1 MDKASWDDQM
11 GLPKRPLEKPFV
23 VKIKDKRGEILTDL
37 SGRPIKVPVIFEIIE
52 TPPGAKGTILSNT
65 ETTTDEKG
73 EATTTLTLGDKPG
86 TYKVKVT
93 SKYATT
99 GSPKIFTAESVDLD
113 ELIKAYNRLK
123 LIIKEPSFVQ
133 KRSRSLIEELMN
145 ITQA

>member
-52 TPPGAKGTILSNT
+52 TPPSAKGTILSNT

-86 TYKVKVT
+86 TYKMKAT
-93 SKYATT
+93 SKYMQ
-99 GSPKIFTAESVDLD
+99 PVVLPRYLLLRV
-113 ELIKAYNRLK
+113 LI
-123 LIIKEPSFVQ
+123 
-133 KRSRSLIEELMN
+133 
-145 ITQA
+145 